1 MSRPVGID
9 PDAFLTT
16 DDGRVCT
23 PERKAERREILCGL
37 QGAGTST
44 GIARQR
50 PQAGCV

>member
-1 MSRPVGID
+1 MSRPVD

-37 QGAGTST
+37 QSAGTST

-50 PQAGCV
+50 PQAGRV

>member
-1 MSRPVGID
+1 MSRPVD

-23 PERKAERREILCGL
+23 PERKVERREILCGL